1 MIFGAR
7 CSSVVIL
14 ISLTITLAAL
24 PGQARGSIGGSH
36 RSCKSKNKSNI
47 VQKNYAAGMA
57 TTLAYS
63 KYNVVLN
70 HSYDVSKLKPL

>member
-24 PGQARGSIGGSH
+24 PGQARGSIGGLY
-36 RSCKSKNKSNI
+36 RSCESKNKSNF
-47 VQKNYAAGMA
+47 VKKNSAAGVA
-57 TTLAYS
+57 TALIY
-63 KYNVVLN
+63 LN
-70 HSYDVSKLKPL
+70 YKM